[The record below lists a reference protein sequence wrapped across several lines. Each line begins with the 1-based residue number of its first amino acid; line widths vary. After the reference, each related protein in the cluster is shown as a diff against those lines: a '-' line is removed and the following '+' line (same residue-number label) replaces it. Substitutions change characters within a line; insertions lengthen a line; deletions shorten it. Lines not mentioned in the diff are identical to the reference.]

1 MKLCEDS
8 ETLLKVPKTR
18 CVFKFGKNAKD
29 WKQKKE
35 KTDTERHFSSFDT
48 FECNLKFPAQDSENA
63 VLEIDNRICVEIDR
77 KVFLNALKFDQTEK

>member
-1 MKLCEDS
+1 MKLCEES

-35 KTDTERHFSSFDT
+35 ETDTERHFGSFYT
-48 FECNLKFPAQDSENA
+48 FECKLKFPAQDYNA
-63 VLEIDNRICVEIDR
+63 ILEIENGICVEIDR
-77 KVFLNALKFDQTEK
+77 KVFLNALKFE